1 MSSAKKQM
9 KCLKALVKNT
19 HCGETNV
26 SKKKKSAL
34 EKTTLFKHCG
44 VFSAFVGLK
53 LKHIHTFMLESCHV
67 IERDKS
73 SPPQSGQI

>member
-1 MSSAKKQM
+1 M

-26 SKKKKSAL
+26 SKKKK
-34 EKTTLFKHCG
+34 EKKCIRKKCSVQTLRG
-44 VFSAFVGLK
+44 FSAFVGLK